1 MMLQHWETMLIR
13 LMGLDLCP
21 STLAERQ
28 CLHGSMG
35 KIQQLTIVSS
45 FHFDGAAF
53 IEKME

>member
-1 MMLQHWETMLIR
+1 
-13 LMGLDLCP
+13 MGLDLFQ

-28 CLHGSMG
+28 CLHGSTG

-45 FHFDGAAF
+45 YHFDGAAF